1 MLQRIQTIY
10 LLLTAIGVFMLY
22 FFPFGYI
29 TIVDDTF
36 QYTVNG
42 LEATIN
48 GETKI
53 LNSIPFNVLVP
64 VIGTFS
70 LLSLFLYKKRKV
82 QLQLGR
88 LSYLLHLT
96 LIVLM
101 FFALDGAA
109 EELPNGDVAHIGY
122 TGIYFPIASL
132 AFIFLANRS
141 IKKDEELVQS
151 LNRIR

>member
-10 LLLTAIGVFMLY
+10 LILTAVCVFMLY
-22 FFPFGYI
+22 FFPFGYVK
-29 TIVDDTF
+29 IVDDVF
-36 QYTVNG
+36 QYGLNG
-42 LEATIN
+42 MDITID
-48 GETKI
+48 GETKVF
-53 LNSIPFNVLVP
+53 NNIPFNILVP
-64 VIGTFS
+64 VIGCFS
-70 LLSLFLYKKRKV
+70 ILSLFLYKKRKV

-101 FFALDGAA
+101 FFALDGASD
-109 EELPNGDVAHIGY
+109 ELPNNDVAHIGY

-141 IKKDEELVQS
+141 IKRDEELVQS